1 MSTEKKEKQLA
12 EELPNARNFQTF
24 RNFIKTLIKGCVKSK
39 DFSSLYPHLPK
50 FISHY
55 EELFERFEALFLKIN
70 KLEGSDD
77 FLIIQNPE
85 FQMSYIDKLPLFDG
99 SDDKIEV
106 FVIERYVNHKLVRK
120 ECYPVSELQNQ
131 TQELPE
137 APIPDSAQLG
147 DLIPEVVP
155 EQIDINDY
163 AESI

>member
-1 MSTEKKEKQLA
+1 MNAETKEQELVKQPVA
-12 EELPNARNFQTF
+12 ARNFQTF
-24 RNFIKTLIKGCVKSK
+24 REHIKILIGTCIKSN
-39 DFSSLYPHLPK
+39 DFTPLHPHLSR

-55 EELFERFEALFLKIN
+55 EELFDRYQSLYLKIN

-120 ECYPVSELQNQ
+120 ECHPVSELENQ
-131 TQELPE
+131 LNELGTP
-137 APIPDSAQLG
+137 PIPDDAVL
-147 DLIPEVVP
+147 DEFIPNVLP
-155 EQIDINDY
+155 EEIEH
-163 AESI
+163 AEPI